1 MFHFDELTVPKETFQ
16 LMLDFLPYPF
26 LISEFRN
33 GVFTNMYLNEKFTG
47 ELGYTLEEIP
57 TMEDWFNAA
66 YPNTTYREK
75 VIFDWG
81 HQAIDSK
88 KKGLNY
94 ILLKARIQ
102 TKKNGQQWYEVK
114 SSTFGRYQL
123 VAFVN
128 IDAVV
133 SGKEEL
139 ELKREN
145 QNKMLSIL

>member
-33 GVFTNMYLNEKFTG
+33 GVYTNMYLNEKFR
-47 ELGYTLEEIP
+47 EEIGYTLEEVP
-57 TMEDWFNAA
+57 TIEDWFNAA
-66 YPNTTYREK
+66 YPDPAYRDK

-94 ILLKARIQ
+94 VLLKARIK
-102 TKKNGQQWYEVK
+102 TKKSGLQWYEVK

-128 IDAVV
+128 IDSFV
-133 SGKEEL
+133 
-139 ELKREN
+139 EN
-145 QNKMLSIL
+145 RK